1 LNFELTV
8 ALSSI
13 NAPKYPDPRSEK
25 YVTSW
30 ERRKSVT
37 KTGRTQVGSKD
48 TKTDNLRISLRTDG
62 IK

>member
-30 ERRKSVT
+30 ERGMRRKSVT
-37 KTGRTQVGSKD
+37 KTGRTQAREQGYSNRQPKNIFED
-48 TKTDNLRISLRTDG
+48 
-62 IK
+62 